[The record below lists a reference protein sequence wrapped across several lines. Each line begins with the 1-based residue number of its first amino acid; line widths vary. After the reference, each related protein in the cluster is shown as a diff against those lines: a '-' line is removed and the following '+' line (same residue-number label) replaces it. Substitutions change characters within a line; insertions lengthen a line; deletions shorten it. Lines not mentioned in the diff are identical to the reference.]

1 MDLSYHLAEFVR
13 VFNVMGDISPSDK
26 RLMYTAT
33 LVFQHMVKK
42 TPKEAFQAIINK
54 ENLQEKA
61 TGARICNFQYGE
73 EVEMAQVA
81 KKYGGLWEAHV
92 DTSNDPEDN
101 EIYAVFSTPMDAYSF
116 MGEATRWFVEFVDK
130 VHISFFIS

>member
-42 TPKEAFQAIINK
+42 TPKEEFQVIIDK
-54 ENLQEKA
+54 ENLQEKV

-81 KKYGGLWEAHV
+81 KKHGGIWEAHV

-116 MGEATRWFVEFVDK
+116 MGEAIR
-130 VHISFFIS
+130 

>member
-33 LVFQHMVKK
+33 LVFQHMEKK
-42 TPKEAFQAIINK
+42 TPKEEFQVIIDK
-54 ENLQEKA
+54 ENLQEKV
-61 TGARICNFQYGE
+61 TGAYICDFQYGE

-81 KKYGGLWEAHV
+81 KKHGGLWEAHV

-116 MGEATRWFVEFVDK
+116 MGEAIR
-130 VHISFFIS
+130 